1 MPIQNTSNTFS
12 SSIASLLYMPLPFLL
27 VYRIHWAGTETAT
40 KWCGYMSG
48 AVQAGQRA
56 ALEVLAELCSTA
68 LTQEDHEAIQSSQ
81 TTKDNLQQAQSSKLT
96 YLPTGKAMV
105 LTTLAVSAV
114 LFLGWQNNALLKAK
128 TYFMNT
134 FVNCQA

>member
-1 MPIQNTSNTFS
+1 M
-12 SSIASLLYMPLPFLL
+12 ALLFLL

-56 ALEVLAELCSTA
+56 ALEVLAELCPTA
-68 LTQEDHEAIQSSQ
+68 LTQEDHEAFQSSQ
-81 TTKDNLQQAQSSKLT
+81 ATEDNLQQAQSSKLT

-114 LFLGWQNNALLKAK
+114 LLLGWQNNALLKAK

-134 FVNCQA
+134 FFNCQA